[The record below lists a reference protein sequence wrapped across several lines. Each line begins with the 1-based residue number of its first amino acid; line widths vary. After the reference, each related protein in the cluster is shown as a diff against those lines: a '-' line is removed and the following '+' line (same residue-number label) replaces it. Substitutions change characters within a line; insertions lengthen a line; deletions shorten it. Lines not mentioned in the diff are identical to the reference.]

1 MPATRAA
8 EDTRGCLSTIA
19 CFKYLSMFINIEV
32 SVMVQSTRIEL
43 ARYRSFAEFMSCKRS
58 TLRASL
64 HWTLQTHRTTH
75 EAGSRSRKMEPQRA
89 HLPLHNPVQSI
100 HTLNS
105 PHIPNPSVPTRSNTA
120 TAHSLIPH
128 LTAKPLSSRVF
139 HLCECRCDN
148 DDAVRVRL
156 ELLDNEVH
164 QPEG

>member
-1 MPATRAA
+1 
-8 EDTRGCLSTIA
+8 
-19 CFKYLSMFINIEV
+19 
-32 SVMVQSTRIEL
+32 
-43 ARYRSFAEFMSCKRS
+43 
-58 TLRASL
+58 
-64 HWTLQTHRTTH
+64 
-75 EAGSRSRKMEPQRA
+75 MEPHRA

-105 PHIPNPSVPTRSNTA
+105 PHNPNPSVPNRSNTA
-120 TAHSLIPH
+120 TVHSLIPH

-164 QPEG
+164 QPGGKDSGFRVQCLEA